1 MKICELKAFKGRN
14 IYSHKKVIKMVI
26 DLEELVDVATKDIEG
41 FNDALLRLLPGLY
54 QHHCSL
60 GRPGGF
66 VTRLMEGTY
75 LAHVIEHCALEIQY
89 LLGYEVSF
97 GRARQMEDST
107 KYIVVYAYINEV
119 AGLEA
124 GRCSVQL
131 VEALCRGQAFDL
143 DSHINRIKAKAM
155 KNELGPS
162 TKAIVEAAQERGIPV
177 MRIGNSSIL
186 QLGYGKYQKRIEA
199 TITENTTCISV
210 DIACDKSL
218 TKEILREGGIP
229 VPEGGVCTSLE
240 EALDIAQQ
248 LGYPVVVKPER
259 GNQGK
264 GVSLNLTTPDEVAQA
279 FNIAKQMDENVI
291 VEKYIKGNDYRVL
304 VVGDRVVA
312 VAQRIPPHVVGDGIH
327 TIAQLVDMVNK
338 DERRGEGHEKPLTKI
353 KIDEIS
359 LALLRK
365 QGYTPES
372 VPPAGKVVYLKAN
385 GNLSTGGEAID
396 CTNKIHPVNCEIAV
410 RAAQIIGLD
419 IAGIDIACP
428 DISKPIEEGMG
439 AVIEVNAAPG
449 IRMHLYPSK
458 GKPRNVAQHII
469 DMLFPPGSRHSI
481 PIISVTGTNGKTTT
495 VRMIAHILRTYGYT
509 VGMTTTGGVYIGHRC
524 VMKGDTTGP
533 ASAKIVLTDKRVEV
547 AVLET
552 ARGGIIRSGLGY
564 DLSDIAVLT
573 NITEDHLGCDGIY
586 TLEDLLH
593 VKSLVVEAVKPDGYV
608 VLNADDPMVVEAAK
622 RVKCNI
628 IYFSKQEDNLIV
640 HRHMANGGLAVFLKG
655 QYITIANGDGFIQC
669 MDVAS
674 IPATYGGMLT
684 YNIENSLA
692 AVSAAY
698 AMKIPIETIQK
709 ALASFYADEIHNP
722 GRFNVFNIRD
732 FRVVVDYAHNIS
744 GYTQVIEA
752 IKKMGALQTVGII
765 GVPGDRQDDTIRCIG
780 FIAGKGFDRIII
792 KEDVDLRGRCRGE
805 VAKLLKEG
813 VLSAGMDPSKV
824 EIILSEVEALK
835 TAIRRAKAGDLIVIF
850 YEKLEPVMAVIKEML
865 SNIEAEVNSDRNAA
879 IMEFN
884 RLQ

>member
-26 DLEELVDVATKDIEG
+26 DLGELADVATKDIEG
-41 FNDALLRLLPGLY
+41 FNDALLKLLPGLHE
-54 QHHCSL
+54 HHCSL
-60 GRPGGF
+60 GFPGGF

-75 LAHVIEHCALEIQY
+75 MAHVIEHCALEIQHV
-89 LLGYEVSF
+89 LGYEVSF
-97 GRARQMEDST
+97 GRARQVKDST
-107 KYIVVYAYINEV
+107 RYTVVYAYTNEV

-131 VEALCRGQAFDL
+131 VEALCHGEAFDL
-143 DSHINRIKAKAM
+143 DSHISRIKAKAM

-162 TKAIVEAAQERGIPV
+162 TKAIVEAALERGIPV

-199 TITENTTCISV
+199 TITENTSCISV
-210 DIACDKSL
+210 DIACDKTL
-218 TKEILREGGIP
+218 TKEILMEAGIP
-229 VPEGGVCTSLE
+229 VPDGSVCTSIE
-240 EALDIAQQ
+240 DALDIAQQ

-264 GVSLNLTTPDEVAQA
+264 GVSLNLTTPDEVVQA
-279 FNIAKQMDENVI
+279 FNIAKQVDENVI

-312 VAQRIPPHVVGDGIH
+312 VAQRIPAHVVGDGKH
-327 TIAQLVDMVNK
+327 TIAQLVDMVNG
-338 DERRGEGHEKPLTKI
+338 DERRGEDHEKPLTKI

-359 LALLRK
+359 MALLKK
-365 QGYTPES
+365 QGYAPES
-372 VPPAGKVVYLKAN
+372 IPPAGKWVYLKAN

-396 CTNKIHPVNCEIAV
+396 CTNKIHPVNCDIAV

-419 IAGIDIACP
+419 IAGVDITCP
-428 DISKPIEEGMG
+428 DISQPIEEGKG

-449 IRMHLYPSK
+449 IRMHLHPSR

-469 DMLFPPGSRHSI
+469 DMLFPSGSRHSI

-495 VRMIAHILRTYGYT
+495 VRMIAHILRTHGYT
-509 VGMTTTGGVYIGHRC
+509 VGMTTTGGVFINHRC
-524 VMKGDTTGP
+524 IMKGDTTGP
-533 ASAKIVLTDKRVEV
+533 ASAKAVLTDKRVEV

-573 NITEDHLGCDGIY
+573 NISEDHLGIDEVY

-593 VKSLVVEAVKPDGYV
+593 VKSLVVEAVKTNGYV

-622 RVKCNI
+622 RVKSNI
-628 IYFSKQEDNLIV
+628 IYFSRQEDNIIV
-640 HRHMANGGLAVFLKG
+640 HRHLAGGGLAVFLKG
-655 QYITIANGDGFIQC
+655 QHITIATGDGFIQC
-669 MDVAS
+669 MDVTK
-674 IPATYGGMLT
+674 IPATYGGKLT

-692 AVSAAY
+692 AVSVAY
-698 AMKIPIETIQK
+698 AMKIPVETIQK
-709 ALASFYADEIHNP
+709 AMASFYADEIHNP

-744 GYTQVIEA
+744 GYTRVIEA
-752 IKKMGALQTVGII
+752 IKKMGASRTIGII
-765 GVPGDRQDDTIRCIG
+765 GVPGDRQDDSIRRIG
-780 FIAGKGFDRIII
+780 FIAGKGFDRVII
-792 KEDVDLRGRCRGE
+792 KEDVDLRGRRRGE
-805 VAKLLKEG
+805 VAKLLQEG
-813 VLSAGMDPSKV
+813 VLLAGMDPGNI

-835 TAIRRAKAGDLIVIF
+835 TTMRTAKAGDLIVVF
-850 YEKLEPVMAVIKEML
+850 YEKLEPIMAAIKEML
-865 SNIEAEVNSDRNAA
+865 SSIDMVADNDRNDA
-879 IMEFN
+879 MLQLT
-884 RLQ
+884 RL

>member
-1 MKICELKAFKGRN
+1 MKICEIKAFKGRN
-14 IYSHKKVIKMVI
+14 IYSHQKVIKMVV
-26 DLEELVDVATKDIEG
+26 DLEDMVDVATKDIEG
-41 FNDALLRLLPGLY
+41 FNDALLKLLPGLY

-60 GRPGGF
+60 GCPGGF
-66 VTRLMEGTY
+66 IARLEEGTY
-75 LAHVIEHCALEIQY
+75 LSHVIEHCALEIQSI
-89 LLGYEVSF
+89 LGYDVSF
-97 GRARQMEDST
+97 GRARQVMDST
-107 KYIVVYAYINEV
+107 KYTIVYAYKNEV
-119 AGLEA
+119 AGVEA
-124 GRCSVQL
+124 GKCAVQL
-131 VEALCRGQAFDL
+131 VEALCKGHSFDL
-143 DSHINRIKAKAM
+143 SSHLNRIKEKAV

-162 TKAIVEAAQERGIPV
+162 TKAIVEAALGRGIPV
-177 MRIGNSSIL
+177 MRIGNGSIL

-199 TITENTTCISV
+199 TITENTSCISV
-210 DIACDKSL
+210 DIACDKTL
-218 TKEILREGGIP
+218 TKEILKEAGIP
-229 VPEGGVCTSLE
+229 VPEGSVCTTIEDALQIAE
-240 EALDIAQQ
+240 E
-248 LGYPVVVKPER
+248 LGYPVVIKPEK

-264 GVSLNLTTPDEVAQA
+264 GVSLNLTTPEEVVQA
-279 FNIAKQMDENVI
+279 FKIARQVDENII

-304 VVGDRVVA
+304 VVGGRVVA
-312 VAQRIPPHVVGDGIH
+312 VAQRIPAHVVGDGVH
-327 TIAQLVDMVNK
+327 TIAQLVEMVNK

-359 LALLRK
+359 LMLLKK
-365 QGYTPES
+365 QGYTLDS
-372 VPPAGKVVYLKAN
+372 IPPAGKWVYLKAN

-428 DISKPIEEGMG
+428 DISKPIEEGVG

-458 GKPRNVAQHII
+458 GKPRNVAQNII

-495 VRMIAHILRTYGYT
+495 VRMIAHILRTQGYT
-509 VGMTTTGGVYIGHRC
+509 VGMTTTGGVYINDHC

-573 NITEDHLGCDGIY
+573 NISEDHLGIDEVY

-593 VKSLVVEAVKPDGYV
+593 VKSLVVEAVKTNGYV

-622 RVKCNI
+622 RVKSNI
-628 IYFSKQEDNLIV
+628 IYFSKQEDNIIV
-640 HRHMANGGLAVFLKG
+640 HRHLVAGGLAVFLKG
-655 QYITIANGDGFIQC
+655 QHITIATGDGFIQC
-669 MDVAS
+669 MDVS
-674 IPATYGGMLT
+674 RIPATYGGKLV

-692 AVSAAY
+692 AVSVAY

-744 GYTQVIEA
+744 GYTHVIEA
-752 IKKMGALQTVGII
+752 IKKMGASRTVGII
-765 GVPGDRQDDTIRCIG
+765 GVPGDRQDSSIRRIG
-780 FIAGKGFDRIII
+780 FIAGKGFDRVII
-792 KEDVDLRGRCRGE
+792 KEDVDLRGRRRGE
-805 VAKLLKEG
+805 VAKLLEEG
-813 VLSAGMDPSKV
+813 VLSAGMDPNNV
-824 EIILSEVEALK
+824 EVILSEVEALK
-835 TAIRRAKAGDLIVIF
+835 TAIKRAKTGDLIVIF
-850 YEKLEPVMAVIKEML
+850 YEKLEPIMATIKEVL
-865 SNIEAEVNSDRNAA
+865 SNVEAETTSDENH
-879 IMEFN
+879 MMLGLT
-884 RLQ
+884 RL